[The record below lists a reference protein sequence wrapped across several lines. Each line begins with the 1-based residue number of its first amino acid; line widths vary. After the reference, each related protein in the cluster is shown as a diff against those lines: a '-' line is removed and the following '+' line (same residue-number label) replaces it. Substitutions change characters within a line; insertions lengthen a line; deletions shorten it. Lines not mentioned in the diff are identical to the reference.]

1 MLKKIFA
8 VVLIASLLGCE
19 KKHQSV
25 GCDTGA
31 CDLSFSMLGVH
42 FKDKNG
48 NAVTVQNLSSINQRT
63 KQSVLPAS
71 QQGINQAGYY
81 IITDDSKRASFSD
94 DGDEV
99 IVSATSTVTGQ
110 TKTATFKISGGCNC
124 HINKLAGEQNIVF
137 D

>member
-1 MLKKIFA
+1 MLKKLFA

-19 KKHQSV
+19 KKQSV
-25 GCDTGA
+25 GCGTGA
-31 CDLSFSMLGVH
+31 CDLSFAMLGVY

-71 QQGINQAGYY
+71 QQGINQPGYY
-81 IITDDSKRASFSD
+81 IITDDSKRAGFSD

-99 IVSATSTVTGQ
+99 IVSATNSVTGQ

-124 HINKLAGEQNIVF
+124 HINKLSGEQTIVF